1 MKISTRGSYALR
13 IMTELAMC
21 NSKEFISIRYLSE
34 KQELSVKYLEQIVGL
49 LNKAGFLTA
58 ARGASGGYKLARKPE
73 NYTLGEILRCT
84 EGNLAPVSCLEKGK
98 ECAKSATCI
107 TLPIWKGLYSVIN
120 TYLDSITL
128 DALVKQQN
136 NITD

>member
-21 NSKEFISIRYLSE
+21 NPEEFVSIRYLSE
-34 KQELSVKYLEQIVGL
+34 KQGLSLKYLEQIVGL
-49 LNKAGFLTA
+49 LNKAGLLTV
-58 ARGASGGYKLARKPE
+58 ARGANGGYKLAREPE

-98 ECAKSATCI
+98 ECAKSTTCL
-107 TLPIWKGLYSVIN
+107 TLPVWKGLYSVIN
-120 TYLDSITL
+120 NYLDSITL
-128 DALVKQQN
+128 DTLVKQQN
-136 NITD
+136 SL